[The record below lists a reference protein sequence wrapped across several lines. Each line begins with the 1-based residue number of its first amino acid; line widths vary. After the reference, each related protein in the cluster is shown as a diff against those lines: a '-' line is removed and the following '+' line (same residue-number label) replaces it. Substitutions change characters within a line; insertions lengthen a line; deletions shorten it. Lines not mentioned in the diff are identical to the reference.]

1 MPVLNEELYLEE
13 SVRRVL
19 DQDYPGQWELIL
31 AIGPSKDRTQEIADR
46 LAAEDSRITLVAN
59 PTGFTPNAL
68 NAALAVA
75 LHDYSVRGDAHGFLP
90 ERDVARVVARL
101 DDDAAAAVGGMLA
114 LRGRNPL
121 SEALS

>member
-31 AIGPSKDRTQEIADR
+31 TIGPSKDRTQEIADR

-75 LHDYSVRGDAHGFLP
+75 RHDYIVRVDAQGFLH
-90 ERDVARVVARL
+90 ERYVERVVAMCDETVSANDNER
-101 DDDAAAAVGGMLA
+101 APG
-114 LRGRNPL
+114 RG
-121 SEALS
+121 